1 MPSTTQRRLKRESSS
16 EQVAGHIRRMIMAGE
31 LITGDRL
38 RQDEIA
44 DQLGV
49 SRIPVREAII
59 TLDREGWVN
68 FESHRGAFV
77 AGFAA
82 DDIRDHY
89 DLRGLIFGLVARRVA
104 ETATADDIKA
114 LALLLRAM
122 RAATEL
128 DEFAAVNERVIGR
141 LLKLAASP
149 RLTAALL
156 VTPAIVHEGFFEFV
170 PTGRTIQ
177 ETGIAALLKAVRARS
192 ADAADAALRTM
203 LRRQGDAVLAA
214 FTASGVVAAAGTR

>member
-1 MPSTTQRRLKRESSS
+1 MSATTQRRLKRESSS
-16 EQVAGHIRRMIMAGE
+16 EQVAGHIRRLIMAGE

-77 AGFAA
+77 ASFAA

-156 VTPAIVHEGFFEFV
+156 VTPAVVHEGFFEFV
-170 PTGRTIQ
+170 PTGRAIQ